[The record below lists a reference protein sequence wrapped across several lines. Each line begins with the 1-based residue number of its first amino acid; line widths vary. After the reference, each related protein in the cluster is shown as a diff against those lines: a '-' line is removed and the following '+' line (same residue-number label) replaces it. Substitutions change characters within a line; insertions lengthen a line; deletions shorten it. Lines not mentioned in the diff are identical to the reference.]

1 LFFRRR
7 CQLCRTTVTHGADL
21 DHQDNEGK
29 TTLIYTAYYGY
40 EKLAEYL
47 VLKGASVNLVD
58 NRGYNSLDYVEMYSR
73 AKTIEMLKAMGQ
85 SL

>member
-1 LFFRRR
+1 M
-7 CQLCRTTVTHGADL
+7 
-21 DHQDNEGK
+21 
-29 TTLIYTAYYGY
+29 IYTAYYGY